1 MTKLSNLTSLFEMTA
16 AELRLLRFEEMLEV
30 RIERFARGE
39 PTSAAIELADAR
51 TRDYDRA
58 AERHQLWLARR
69 LGSFCG
75 EAT

>member
-1 MTKLSNLTSLFEMTA
+1 
-16 AELRLLRFEEMLEV
+16 MLEV
-30 RIERFARGE
+30 RIEPFARGE

-75 EAT
+75 EVT